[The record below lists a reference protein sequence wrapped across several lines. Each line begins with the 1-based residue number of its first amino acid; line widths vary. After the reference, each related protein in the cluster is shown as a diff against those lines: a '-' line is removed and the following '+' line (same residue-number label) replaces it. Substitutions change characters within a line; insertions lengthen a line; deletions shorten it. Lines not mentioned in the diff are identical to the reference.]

1 MTDADRVSTPFLAGR
16 GIADITGEAVEC
28 GMLGYGK
35 ADQQTAGIHLRLR
48 SRAFVIV
55 DAESGQR
62 PFPTIQPRRLLIVV
76 NELPLMFDS
85 VRRDVLRRL
94 RERYGD
100 SYTEANVM
108 ITATHTHCGPGGYS
122 DHRLYNSTTH
132 GFRGKTFTAIVDGI
146 MEAIEQAHADVAPAT
161 LTLAHGELRDASANR
176 SPAAWARNPASD
188 KAFFP
193 DAIDPQTTLLRIERD
208 GVPVGVIN
216 WFATHGTSM
225 TNRNRLISGDN
236 KGYAAYHWE
245 RLVEGGDYLD
255 GTPGLVAAF
264 AQTNSGDMSPNLN
277 HRPGSGPTEDE
288 FENTRIIGTRQFE
301 AAELLAVRPGEPVEG
316 GLDCRVT
323 YVDLAGFEVAP
334 EFTGD
339 GRAHRTGWPNAGA
352 AALAGTREGPGFR
365 GFHIGPEPNPFWDGL
380 SRRVVYRLSSGLRD
394 AQAPKGLT
402 PLGGLVHRLMPLV
415 QTVAP
420 VQLLRL
426 GRLYLIGIPG
436 EVTITAG
443 LRLRREV
450 ARVTGASVT
459 DVLVAGYSNAY
470 IHYVTTPEEYDAQC
484 YEGGSTL
491 FGRWELAALTQVVSA
506 LATAMRDGKPLDA
519 GTPPP
524 DLSGK
529 RNPNSWRPPADR
541 TVAGREFGDILVD
554 PEPSYR
560 QGTTVRVMF
569 AGAYPN
575 NVVRRGGTYLEV
587 QRQDGDQWRTVA
599 DDGDWSTTFAWT
611 RAEPDQS
618 MVTVTWTVPART
630 PAGTYRIRYHGDAKG
645 QDGTVE
651 AFTGASRPFQVVAS
665 DAA

>member
-1 MTDADRVSTPFLAGR
+1 
-16 GIADITGEAVEC
+16 
-28 GMLGYGK
+28 MLGYGK
-35 ADQQTAGIHLRLR
+35 ADQQSAGIHLRLR

-55 DAESGQR
+55 DAGSGQ
-62 PFPTIQPRRLLIVV
+62 RLLIVV

-85 VRRDVLRRL
+85 VHREVLRRL
-94 RERYGD
+94 RDRYGD

-132 GFRGKTFTAIVDGI
+132 GFRAKTYAAIIDGI
-146 MEAIEQAHADVAPAT
+146 IEAVDHAHADVAPAV
-161 LTLAHGELRDASANR
+161 LTLSHGELRDASVNR
-176 SPAAWARNPASD
+176 SPAAWARNPPSD

-208 GVPVGVIN
+208 GVPIGVIN

-245 RLVEGGDYLD
+245 RLVAGGDYL
-255 GTPGLVAAF
+255 GGAPGLVAAF

-277 HRPGSGPTEDE
+277 QRPGSGPTEDE
-288 FENTRIIGTRQFE
+288 VENTRIIGTRQYA
-301 AAELLAVRPGEPVEG
+301 AAELLAGRPGAPVEG
-316 GLDCRVT
+316 GLDSRMV

-339 GRAHRTGWPNAGA
+339 GRGHRTGLPNAGA
-352 AALAGTREGPGFR
+352 AALAGTREGPGFK
-365 GFHIGPEPNPFWDGL
+365 GFHIGPEPNPFWDGF
-380 SRRVVYRLSSGLRD
+380 SRHVSYRLSAGLRD

-402 PLGGLVHRLMPLV
+402 PLGGLVHRLTPLV

-426 GRLYLIGIPG
+426 GPLYLIGIPG

-450 ARVTGASVT
+450 ARVTGAPIT

-470 IHYVTTPEEYDAQC
+470 LHYVTTPEEYDAQC

-491 FGRWELAALTQVVSA
+491 FGRWELPALTQVVST
-506 LATAMRDGKPLDA
+506 LATAMRDGQPLA
-519 GTPPP
+519 TGTPPP
-524 DLSGK
+524 DLSGRRK
-529 RNPNSWRPPADR
+529 QNSWRAPADR
-541 TVAGREFGDILVD
+541 TAAGRDFGDVLVD
-554 PEPSYR
+554 PDPSYR
-560 QGTTVRVMF
+560 PEATVRVVF

-575 NVVRRGGTYLEV
+575 NVLRRGGTYLEV
-587 QRQDGDQWRTVA
+587 QRLDGDQWRTVA
-599 DDGDWSTTFAWT
+599 DDGDWSTTFTWT
-611 RAEPDQS
+611 RTEPDQS
-618 MVTVTWTVPART
+618 LVTVTWAVPAGT
-630 PAGTYRIRYHGDAKG
+630 PAGTYRVLYHGDAKG
-645 QDGTVE
+645 PDGTVA
-651 AFTGASRPFQVVAS
+651 AFTGTSRLFQVEPGS
-665 DAA
+665 